1 VEDSKAEVF
10 LEWIKIMVSVEEG
23 TALTEAVR
31 CNQTVDGLPNRMAV
45 GSEGTIV
52 LCRGDSQG
60 LSSSLEHLE
69 FGQVTPYAREG
80 CVSTDSL
87 QYLAQNEIG

>member
-23 TALTEAVR
+23 MALTETVR

-45 GSEGTIV
+45 GSKGTIV
-52 LCRGDSQG
+52 LCRGNSQS
-60 LSSSLEHLE
+60 LSSSREHLE
-69 FGQVTPYAREG
+69 FGQVTPYAREDG
-80 CVSTDSL
+80 VSTDSL